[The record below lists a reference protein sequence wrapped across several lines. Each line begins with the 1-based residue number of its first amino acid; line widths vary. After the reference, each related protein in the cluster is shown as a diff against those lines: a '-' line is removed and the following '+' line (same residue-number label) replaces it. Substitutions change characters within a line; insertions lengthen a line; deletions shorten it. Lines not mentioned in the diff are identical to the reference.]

1 MSPSAHSGRQIFI
14 HHTTARSGFC
24 FWHLG
29 NQRKVDIHPFNLEMR
44 HGKESDAEEARIVLY
59 VLDDNF
65 PVAQWMRSLKFIALD
80 RSFPSPACGSGVKLQ
95 FQHAAVFGSADIL
108 ALNNFQVVSN
118 AGQQEDIGQ
127 TGIDTA
133 VGGGVS
139 GIVQRRFLGGVCRE
153 KAGVIAVF
161 CNKRVE

>member
-1 MSPSAHSGRQIFI
+1 
-14 HHTTARSGFC
+14 
-24 FWHLG
+24 
-29 NQRKVDIHPFNLEMR
+29 MR
-44 HGKESDAEEARIVLY
+44 HGKESDAEKARIVLY

-65 PVAQWMRSLKFIALD
+65 PVAQWMRSLKFIARIGHFRHQRAD
-80 RSFPSPACGSGVKLQ
+80 PGVKLQ
-95 FQHAAVFGSADIL
+95 FQHAAVFGGADIL

-127 TGIDTA
+127 TGVDTA

-139 GIVQRRFLGGVCRE
+139 GIIQRRFLGGVCRE

-161 CNKRVE
+161 VIRVE